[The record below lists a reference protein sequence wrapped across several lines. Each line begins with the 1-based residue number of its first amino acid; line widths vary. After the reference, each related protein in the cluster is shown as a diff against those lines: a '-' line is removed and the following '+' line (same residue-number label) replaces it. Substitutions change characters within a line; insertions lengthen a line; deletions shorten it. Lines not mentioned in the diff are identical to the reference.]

1 MMAVTMD
8 NDEFKADVIALEDI
22 KASVDI
28 DNEKGNPE
36 PNYTPEELKN
46 VLRKLDWHLMPL
58 CFLMYTFSVLD
69 RSNLGNAK
77 LVGMEDDIDLS
88 GNRYEWLG
96 NIFYIAYIIFQFNTL
111 GWKIFK
117 PHKWVT
123 FVVSWPADFFLAG
136 PRLCSVPVSLS
147 IFLFFYPRERIGKRF
162 GIFLAGSA
170 LANAYGGVLAFGLGH
185 VHSKISNWRFLFII
199 EGVPTVLLALLAWF
213 YLPDS
218 PSTARFLNA
227 REREVAQAF
236 ANSQPG
242 DYKHEGLQLSQLGD
256 AFKDYRNYIFA
267 LMNFCNNVS
276 FASLPL
282 FLPTIVSEMGSFTEV
297 QSNGITAPPYV
308 LCFILIIV
316 VSLVSDKLR
325 VRGPFCAIFSLLSA
339 VGFILLGT
347 TETVGPRYLGCF
359 LAVLIFVTTSIVLV
373 WNSNTNSTGS
383 SKAGGLWIMM
393 TVGQC
398 GPLLGTN
405 MFPSSEGPYYRRG
418 SWVCCSFALLSA
430 VAAATLSLLLWRE
443 NKRRDRIYGPVRE
456 GQHVDMSSSE
466 SREAGLRYII

>member
-1 MMAVTMD
+1 
-8 NDEFKADVIALEDI
+8 
-22 KASVDI
+22 
-28 DNEKGNPE
+28 
-36 PNYTPEELKN
+36 
-46 VLRKLDWHLMPL
+46 
-58 CFLMYTFSVLD
+58 
-69 RSNLGNAK
+69 
-77 LVGMEDDIDLS
+77 MEDDVDLS

-111 GWKIFK
+111 GWQIFK

-123 FVVSWPADFFLAG
+123 FVVCYWGLASTLQAAAFNWQGLMACRFFLGWAETMFG
-136 PRLCSVPVSLS
+136 PGIPLYFS
-147 IFLFFYPRERIGKRF
+147 FFYPRERIGKRF

-170 LANAYGGVLAFGLGH
+170 LANAYGGALAFGLGH
-185 VHSKISNWRFLFII
+185 VHSAISNWRFLFII

-218 PSTARFLNA
+218 PSTARFLNP
-227 REREVAQAF
+227 REREIAQAF
-236 ANSQPG
+236 ASSQPG

-256 AFKDYRNYIFA
+256 AFKDYRSMLVIFPSSNISTKQFAIDYIFA
-267 LMNFCNNVS
+267 LMNFSNNFS

-297 QSNGITAPPYV
+297 QSNGITAPPYL

-316 VSLVSDKLR
+316 TSLLSDKLR

-339 VGFILLGT
+339 IGFILLGT

-359 LAVLIFVTTSIVLV
+359 LAVLIFVTTSVVLV
-373 WNSNTNSTGS
+373 WNSNTNFTGS
-383 SKAGGLWIMM
+383 SKAGGLWIIM

-405 MFPSSEGPYYRRG
+405 VFPASEGPYYRRG
-418 SWVCCSFALLSA
+418 SWICCGFALLSSA
-430 VAAATLSLLLWRE
+430 AAATLSFLLWRE
-443 NKRRDRIYGPVRE
+443 NKRRDRDYGPVRE
-456 GQHVDMSSSE
+456 GQRIDVSSLE
-466 SREAGLRYII
+466 GREAGLRYII